1 MNRKELSRRATEL
14 LRDNDVRKPI
24 SIPKQVFHISD
35 DDGNVREFSVKKP
48 DKKVL
53 YTVEDVEQI
62 LDALLGATHESLRRG
77 EPVTIRGFG
86 TLGLKYRKSRELVHV
101 GTGEDTVA
109 EARYSPKFT
118 AGAALKLSAK
128 LYEISLDELNEEL
141 PVYPTAESDEEA
153 E

>member
-14 LRDNDVRKPI
+14 LRDNDVRKFV

-35 DDGNVREFSVKKP
+35 DEGNVREFSVKKP
-48 DKKVL
+48 DRKVL

-62 LDALLGATHESLRRG
+62 LDALLSATHESLRRG

-101 GTGEDTVA
+101 GTGEETFA
-109 EARYSPKFT
+109 EARYLPKFT
-118 AGAALKLSAK
+118 SGSALKLSAK
-128 LYEISLDELNEEL
+128 LYEVSLDGLNESL
-141 PVYPTAESDEEA
+141 PVYPNAVDDDGE
-153 E
+153 